1 MDYQKSLAKSAY
13 NGGQSPE
20 ETTTN
25 DNNLQNNGNKEIN
38 SNKTL
43 SNFDANND
51 NETQNIEVAET
62 GHRGLRYS
70 LFYFV
75 FLLFFFF
82 FFFPPCIKK

>member
-1 MDYQKSLAKSAY
+1 LDYQKSLAKSAY